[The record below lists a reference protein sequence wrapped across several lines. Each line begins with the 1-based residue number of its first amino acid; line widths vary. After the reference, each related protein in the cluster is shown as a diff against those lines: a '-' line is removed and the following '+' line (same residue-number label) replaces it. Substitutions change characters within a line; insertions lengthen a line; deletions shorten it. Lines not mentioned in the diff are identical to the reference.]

1 MANVILV
8 LVVCSTVIT
17 SIVNALKPAY
27 KKFAGKWT
35 VTVNVAVAFALG
47 ILSAFSVVP
56 MLWIE
61 INTWLTIMV
70 GLALWTWS
78 NIFFDIMELIKA
90 RWDKIKSALP
100 TKKE

>member
-1 MANVILV
+1 MTNVILI
-8 LVVCSTVIT
+8 LIVCSTVIT
-17 SIVNALKPAY
+17 SIVNALKPWY
-27 KKFAGKWT
+27 RKVAGKWT
-35 VTVNVAVAFALG
+35 VTVNVAIAFALG
-47 ILSAFSVVP
+47 ILCAFSIVP
-56 MLWIE
+56 MLWVE

-90 RWDKIKSALP
+90 RWDKIKSTLP